1 MKMKWLNSL
10 HCKKN
15 MQSFMI
21 SYKYTE
27 CIYVF
32 FPPSEE
38 HTNTVTRHHQQTVTD
53 ANLTKRCTIQ
63 WADRQTGFLQTTILI

>member
-1 MKMKWLNSL
+1 MKWLNSL

-38 HTNTVTRHHQQTVTD
+38 HTNTVTRHHQQLLMLISQRD
-53 ANLTKRCTIQ
+53 AQYNGQT
-63 WADRQTGFLQTTILI
+63 DRQTGFLQTTIII